1 MLRSA
6 HWVVGAEDTES
17 SYIPVCMFQFD
28 PETNYNTIGSLAS
41 QPISC
46 QRFISFVFSAYQRSL
61 LKNIAGGVVGVS
73 SDVFDIQ
80 KMSHAAALGG
90 VVPATRQVPD
100 RPLSQDVVPLSS
112 PVNLTNIPQDINLA
126 LEMMQRIFPTDM
138 LKQIASLE
146 RATQYQAAATVQAG
160 NKRNVLVAASIDTQM
175 MAPLRQIMVD
185 NLLRH
190 VTSLEVVDDKD
201 GKRYDADIS
210 NFIGLNLRYVI
221 ADGMAG
227 IDKLG
232 VAEALQ
238 QAIYN
243 MLQMPQVLQ
252 NFDVYGAINYVLR
265 LRGSNVDFNQ
275 FKANPA
281 APAVAPTPD
290 VQAAQQ
296 TQAALP
302 AAEQGPAMSP
312 EAILMEQLGGM
323 PQQ

>member
-1 MLRSA
+1 
-6 HWVVGAEDTES
+6 
-17 SYIPVCMFQFD
+17 
-28 PETNYNTIGSLAS
+28 
-41 QPISC
+41 
-46 QRFISFVFSAYQRSL
+46 
-61 LKNIAGGVVGVS
+61 
-73 SDVFDIQ
+73 
-80 KMSHAAALGG
+80 
-90 VVPATRQVPD
+90 
-100 RPLSQDVVPLSS
+100 
-112 PVNLTNIPQDINLA
+112 
-126 LEMMQRIFPTDM
+126 
-138 LKQIASLE
+138 
-146 RATQYQAAATVQAG
+146 
-160 NKRNVLVAASIDTQM
+160 
-175 MAPLRQIMVD
+175 
-185 NLLRH
+185 
-190 VTSLEVVDDKD
+190 
-201 GKRYDADIS
+201 
-210 NFIGLNLRYVI
+210 
-221 ADGMAG
+221 MAG